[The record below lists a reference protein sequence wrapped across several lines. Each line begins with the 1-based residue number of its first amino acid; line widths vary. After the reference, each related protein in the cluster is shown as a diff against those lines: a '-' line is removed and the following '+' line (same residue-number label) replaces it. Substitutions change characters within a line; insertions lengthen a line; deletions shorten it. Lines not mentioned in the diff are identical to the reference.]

1 MSLCLGGQ
9 PSRRFTLATI
19 RRRFKLSQ
27 VGGRGSDLR
36 VRVVV
41 RATPL
46 ACTTTT
52 GPDAEPERPGE
63 SWEGPHSPHPETGR
77 HGGTDGGPSLR
88 DPGSPRRFA
97 RSADAV
103 HTAATRRQPAGADD
117 VATVD
122 GERR

>member
-46 ACTTTT
+46 ACTTTA
-52 GPDAEPERPGE
+52 GPDAEPQGLGE
-63 SWEGPHSPHPETGR
+63 SWEAPHSSHPETGR

-88 DPGSPRRFA
+88 DPGRPQPLARR
-97 RSADAV
+97 ADAV
-103 HTAATRRQPAGADD
+103 HTPATDRQPAGADGAD
-117 VATVD
+117 TVD
-122 GERR
+122 DERR

>member
-9 PSRRFTLATI
+9 PSRRFTLATF

-46 ACTTTT
+46 ACTTTA
-52 GPDAEPERPGE
+52 GPDAEPHGPGE
-63 SWEGPHSPHPETGR
+63 PWEAPHSSHPETGR

-88 DPGSPRRFA
+88 DP
-97 RSADAV
+97 D
-103 HTAATRRQPAGADD
+103 
-117 VATVD
+117 
-122 GERR
+122 